1 MENPFYTANLPIS
14 TRSLLINIGIYWDTK
29 HHLIMLEGIMLE
41 KGKISAGE
49 FLILVILVT
58 IGGSVLVSSSG
69 LAKIAKQD
77 AWLVD
82 PLTILI
88 SLFFIFIYNR
98 LATLY
103 PSMTYVEVNKEI
115 FGKWIGK
122 IAALLYL
129 SYFFIL
135 SSGMLREI
143 GDFFTT
149 EILFDTPTQMVMI
162 MFLLTSLT
170 GVQLGLEVICRTM
183 LIFFPWIVMFLLIL
197 FLFLIPEIKL
207 ENMQP
212 IFGEGMKPIIKGSYH
227 IWGLPYLELAILLMV
242 TPYVTEKE
250 AMKKYFYRGMVI
262 GGITLFVTVAFCIL
276 VLGSYNTE
284 TKSYPAYMLG
294 KKISIGN
301 FLERIE
307 VIVAII
313 WVFTQYF
320 KLTII
325 NYGLS
330 LGLAQ
335 VLGLKSYKILL
346 FPLAFLIITFGIFL
360 FRDIV
365 HFHDFIAKAW
375 TPYSL
380 TICFFLPLLLLV
392 VGKVRK
398 KHSASKVIKLP
409 VR

>member
-1 MENPFYTANLPIS
+1 
-14 TRSLLINIGIYWDTK
+14 
-29 HHLIMLEGIMLE
+29 MLE

-49 FLILVILVT
+49 FLILVIVFT
-58 IGGSVLVSSSG
+58 IGGSVLVSASG
-69 LAKIAKQD
+69 LAEVAKQD

-88 SLFFIFIYNR
+88 SLFFIFIYNQ

-103 PSMTYVEVNKEI
+103 PSMTYVEVNKKI

-122 IAALLYL
+122 IAVLLYL

-135 SSGMLREI
+135 SSGMVREI

-149 EILFDTPTQMVMI
+149 EILVDTPNPMVMI
-162 MFLLTSLT
+162 MFLLTSLI
-170 GVQLGLEVICRTM
+170 GVQLGLEVICRTAV
-183 LIFFPWIVMFLLIL
+183 IFFPWIVMLLLIL

-207 ENMQP
+207 ENIQP

-227 IWGLPYLELAILLMV
+227 ILGLPYLELAILLMV
-242 TPYVTEKE
+242 TPYVTEKA
-250 AMKKYFYRGMVI
+250 AMKKAFYRGMVI
-262 GGITLFVTVAFCIL
+262 GGIVLLITVAFCIL
-276 VLGSYNTE
+276 VLGSDTAARR
-284 TKSYPAYMLG
+284 TYPAYTLG
-294 KKISIGN
+294 RRLSIVN

-325 NYGLS
+325 NYGIS

-335 VLGLKSYKILL
+335 VLGLKSYKILF
-346 FPLAFLIITFGIFL
+346 FPLAFLIITFAIFSY
-360 FRDIV
+360 RDIV

-380 TICFFLPLLLLV
+380 TICFILPLLLLV
-392 VGKVRK
+392 VGKIRK
-398 KHSASKVIKLP
+398 KRSAPKVSKLP
-409 VR
+409 VS